1 MDFDVFGSFTNF
13 SFQHFQKYQT
23 NQAKQLQLQ
32 WNFNSPESVKCHL
45 FFLNFVNFCQGKI
58 VFLIKN
64 KLNGITAFWNLVIE
78 FLYIAFS
85 SPQTRDW
92 FSFTLI
98 QHIIYS
104 KNVSWN
110 TKLRNNKLTEDLKLG
125 VVHQGVV
132 GENVLIGRGAA
143 QAVAVVTRLG
153 VVHHHR
159 LSVVVVSTLINNLQQ

>member
-1 MDFDVFGSFTNF
+1 MKLNLYQRKVDFDVFGSFTNF

-58 VFLIKN
+58 VFMIKN

-85 SPQTRDW
+85 SSQTRDL

-98 QHIIYS
+98 QQITY
-104 KNVSWN
+104 NVRRN
-110 TKLRNNKLTEDLKLG
+110 TKLHLQKISSL
-125 VVHQGVV
+125 
-132 GENVLIGRGAA
+132 VLSTRALLVRMCSL
-143 QAVAVVTRLG
+143 VAVQLRLWPWWPG
-153 VVHHHR
+153 FGWYIITD
-159 LSVVVVSTLINNLQQ
+159 SV